1 MCMGQCCVEFRYET
15 VLGKPA
21 LLLLAITKLRRIKGQ
36 NCPQYD

>member
-1 MCMGQCCVEFRYET
+1 MFEGQCCVEFQYDT

-21 LLLLAITKLRRIKGQ
+21 LLLLAFTKLRRIKGQ